1 VTVAGVS
8 PMGMDLVFSPVFSQ
22 DTTNPTSSPALR
34 GSVFSV
40 RLKLT
45 GAYFPELNVN
55 KCDKYDKCYFFFP
68 SPGNDHLTKP
78 PAPKPASPP
87 ALRCARITCNN
98 PKQLEPLALLSL
110 QSTVPSLASFHG
122 PYHPF
127 KTDLY
132 KNLAL

>member
-1 VTVAGVS
+1 MCFQEVEEPMEVEMLEPPVAK
-8 PMGMDLVFSPVFSQ
+8 PVC
-22 DTTNPTSSPALR
+22 
-34 GSVFSV
+34 V
-40 RLKLT
+40 
-45 GAYFPELNVN
+45 
-55 KCDKYDKCYFFFP
+55 
-68 SPGNDHLTKP
+68 KP